1 MNTKFIAK
9 YISMRKKFIHMW
21 WVIGLLVVLLI
32 ISLCLGIYERV
43 VCANT
48 IIDLVSFISSMLS
61 IVLSVFA
68 IFYSYFTSIESSQQ
82 WGDIKTCVKE
92 MKESTN
98 SIKENNRQLLYTMIQ
113 ISGTVKS
120 TESLLKSSS
129 STTVTNQTSIENL
142 DSLKKVSNS
151 SLKQLKDS
159 DGTNT

>member
-1 MNTKFIAK
+1 
-9 YISMRKKFIHMW
+9 MRKKFIHMW

-92 MKESTN
+92 TKESTN

-151 SLKQLKDS
+151 SLKQPKDS